1 MAKRTPLM
9 CFLMLAIFFAGV
21 TSLYAQQEIKFGVL
35 AKRGV
40 PKAFEQWGPTADYL
54 STKLSTNC
62 VLVPLKFAEIE
73 PALKRGEIHFLLAN
87 SAFYARYEK
96 QYNLKA
102 ICTMINRKKD
112 TALEQFGGVL
122 FTRSKSSIRN
132 IQDIKGK
139 KMMCVKYSSF
149 GGAQMAWRLL
159 LESGVDPKKD
169 CSAFLQGGSHDNVV
183 LAVKDKK
190 ADVGTVRSDT
200 LERMEAEG
208 KINLSDFRIINQI
221 KDSFPFVHSTRLYPE
236 WPVAACSITDRKL
249 AKKVAKALILMN
261 FSHEAMAASKVY
273 KWTYPANYA
282 DVTECLRV
290 IGIN

>member
-122 FTRSKSSIRN
+122 FTRSNSSIRN